1 MKKASGF
8 FQVLAI
14 IILFI
19 PLAAEEAPDSSPK
32 EDLEGTDTVDL
43 DADPKKDEKKDDKKV
58 EETKKT
64 EEEKKNE
71 ERKKEREEQKK
82 KEKMKKK
89 TKGKKGK
96 CKV

>member
-1 MKKASGF
+1 MKF
-8 FQVLAI
+8 HI
-14 IILFI
+14 IIFGLITVFTF
-19 PLAAEEAPDSSPK
+19 PVFCKDEVPDSAPK
-32 EDLEGTDTVDL
+32 EELKGTDVVDL
-43 DADPKKDEKKDDKKV
+43 DSDDKKEEKKDDKKV

-64 EEEKKNE
+64 EEEKKDE

-96 CKV
+96 CKA

>member
-1 MKKASGF
+1 MRKTLKL
-8 FQVLAI
+8 FQISVMIVFLMP
-14 IILFI
+14 LF
-19 PLAAEEAPDSSPK
+19 AEEAPDSSPK
-32 EDLEGTDTVDL
+32 EDLKGTDTVDL
-43 DADPKKDEKKDDKKV
+43 DADPEKDEKKDKKKV
-58 EETKKT
+58 EEPKKT
-64 EEEKKNE
+64 EEDKKNE